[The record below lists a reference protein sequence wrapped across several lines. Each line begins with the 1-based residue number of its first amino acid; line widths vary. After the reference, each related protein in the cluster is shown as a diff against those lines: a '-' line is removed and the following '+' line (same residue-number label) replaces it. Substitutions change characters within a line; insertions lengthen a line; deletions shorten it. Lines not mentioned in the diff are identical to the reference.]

1 VIWKNVLTFSTG
13 RAPGAV
19 YQYRGELNGDEIA
32 MTRTSGAGSA
42 RSVTVKFVL
51 KRD

>member
-1 VIWKNVLTFSTG
+1 
-13 RAPGAV
+13 
-19 YQYRGELNGDEIA
+19 LNGDEIA